1 MIKETD
7 IKPKVHKDYNE
18 QVFFVSLKEVQFAKR
33 AVDVILCVCAI
44 ACVMA
49 ILVYYYM

>member
-18 QVFFVSLKEVQFAKR
+18 QVFVSLKETQFVKR
-33 AVDVILCVCAI
+33 VVDVILCVCAI

-49 ILVYYYM
+49 ILVYYHM